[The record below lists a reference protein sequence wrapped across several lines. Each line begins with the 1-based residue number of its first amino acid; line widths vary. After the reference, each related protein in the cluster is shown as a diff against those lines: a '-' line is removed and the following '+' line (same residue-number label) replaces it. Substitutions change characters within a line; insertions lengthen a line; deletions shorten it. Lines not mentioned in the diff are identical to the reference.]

1 MALLKVRLVLM
12 LVGLSVSWCKVQNM
26 ERKTEASFGENEVK
40 VRDKRGI
47 DPWSAIGL
55 AVSVGSA
62 IQGAICTFT
71 SICSND
77 EITPRLKK
85 IEKKLEA
92 IHNDVRSIKK
102 DVEDIWSESKWKWYF
117 NNIGYVSDQRKKVI
131 QDIMS
136 KDTTGRAK
144 DRQKTFIN
152 LVLGGEGQDEFIEK
166 ALFHIPDLVVN
177 KGLVTHYFKVQAD
190 NGKSPAEA
198 AKLTW
203 IFIRKL
209 FRYQEDGYVSVVL
222 AASLKY
228 KDDDASFKKVMKEV
242 CKWWPKPR
250 DPAYTELCDKLGKD
264 EGSWDNRKLVQ
275 EDFVFSLRDLA
286 LFPVQ
291 LVQTDCNKFAD
302 SYTLLYSTGY
312 LFVAQ
317 PEAKKIL
324 IVKTDTLVVVKSINV
339 PGSECG
345 GNCHPYGIS
354 IYAPMKLFAIAA
366 KNSTSGG
373 ESKLMLFKI
382 QGDLNDPSGISLE
395 HYLTFPHLLSPWPR
409 RAKADLVGVA
419 FCGERLAYA
428 DKYGS
433 ITNYKMPYNKFAYG
447 YNNGKPDPF
456 QGRTERLEWALK
468 RPRNCHKGKQYYF
481 SCSND
486 GKNFV
491 IERELSSNS
500 DVGAVPS
507 DEKNGALN
515 VLDLAKIKVMN
526 RDWDNV
532 KDNRSRINIMKGI
545 AMDSKGNLF
554 YSAQKGFYARSVSGV
569 YQRTYD
575 GKHRYIREWD
585 EGKKVEMYGMAVD
598 DSGFL
603 YSVEN
608 IGSGKCL
615 YKFEHEIDLE
625 DINIR

>member
-1 MALLKVRLVLM
+1 MALLKVPLVLM
-12 LVGLSVSWCKVQNM
+12 LLVLSVSWCKVQNV
-26 ERKTEASFGENEVK
+26 ERTSDASSGENEVK
-40 VRDKRGI
+40 VRDKRAI
-47 DPWSAIGL
+47 DPLSLIGL
-55 AVSVGSA
+55 IVSVGA
-62 IQGAICTFT
+62 TILGAICTFS
-71 SICSND
+71 SICSKD
-77 EITPRLKK
+77 EITPRLEK

-92 IHNDVRSIKK
+92 IHNDVKSIKK
-102 DVEDIWSESKWKWYF
+102 DVEDIWNESKRKWYF
-117 NNIGYVSDQRKKVI
+117 NNIEYVANQRKKVI
-131 QDIMS
+131 EDIKS

-144 DRQKTFIN
+144 ERQKRFIN

-177 KGLVTHYFKVQAD
+177 KGLVTHYFKVQTD

-228 KDDDASFKKVMKEV
+228 KDDNASFKKVMKEV
-242 CKWWPKPR
+242 CKWWPKLK
-250 DPAYTELCDKLGKD
+250 DPTYTKLCDKLGKD
-264 EGSWDNRKLVQ
+264 EGSRDNRKMQ
-275 EDFVFSLRDLA
+275 QDFVFSLRDLA
-286 LFPVQ
+286 LVPVQ

-312 LFVAQ
+312 LYVAQ
-317 PEAKKIL
+317 PQAKKIL
-324 IVKTDTLVVVKSINV
+324 IVKPDTLAVVKSIDV

-366 KNSTSGG
+366 KTSTSGG
-373 ESKLMLFKI
+373 KSKLMLFKI

-395 HYLTFPHLLSPWPR
+395 HYTTFIQLFYPWQSR
-409 RAKADLVGVA
+409 READLVGVA

-433 ITNYKMPYNKFAYG
+433 ITNYEMPYDKLVYG
-447 YNNGKPDPF
+447 YNNGKPDPI
-456 QGRTERLEWALK
+456 QGRTDRVDWGLQ
-468 RPRNCHKGKQYYF
+468 RRTNYHKGKQYYF
-481 SCSND
+481 GCSND
-486 GKNFV
+486 GKYFV
-491 IERELSSNS
+491 IERELSSHS
-500 DVGAVPS
+500 DVVAVPS
-507 DEKNGALN
+507 DEKSGAYN
-515 VLDLAKIKVMN
+515 VLDLAKIKVMKK
-526 RDWDNV
+526 DWYDV
-532 KDNRSRINIMKGI
+532 KDSRSRINIMKGI

-554 YSAQKGFYARSVSGV
+554 YSAQKGIYVNGVSGV

-575 GKHRYIREWD
+575 GKRRYIREWG
-585 EGKKVEMYGMAVD
+585 ERKKVEMYGMAVD

-615 YKFEHEIDLE
+615 YKFDHEIDLE
-625 DINIR
+625 DINIP